1 MLCVPVVQSSRRMAT
16 IDLLNAA
23 PQCDLVEIRLD
34 RFLQAP
40 DVKLLLEICPNPSVV
55 SCRRIRDGGYWQGTD
70 AARLALLRQSVFE
83 KADYVEIEVDCA
95 ESIRRYGTTKRI
107 IAYTNLNEV
116 PTNLESIYDDAAA
129 RDADVVKLTLSV
141 RTMEDVWAVVRLL
154 LRGKGPLLAVGV
166 HDHAMLLELLG
177 RRFMSPWGH
186 AALERGLEPLPGM
199 ACIEEATEI
208 YDIENI
214 DAKTPLL
221 GIVGLPRQQALTARI
236 LNHGFR
242 LLDCRT
248 RCVPIDMSCAPDTL
262 TKMAAAIKLA
272 GIIVH
277 GAAREL
283 IMKSVHHPDE
293 SAKTA
298 GAADFVAITGPK
310 WLGYNTFQR
319 AVLGGTEDAMRRW
332 YPVENPLAGRSI
344 LVIGGSRDCALIAS
358 SAARRGGW
366 VHWLHSNA
374 DTADPPTLEA
384 GVKLVNAES
393 AFAERWEVVILGPEE
408 NGATAFQPLSELLRS
423 QIVVVDLANF
433 PLATARSKAGDGA
446 ALVVRPVDVLLRM
459 MQTVLKAYTGRMC
472 TFEELSTAATDP
484 RLNSAV

>member
-34 RFLQAP
+34 RFLQPP
-40 DVKLLLEICPNPSVV
+40 DLKLLLETCPNPSVV
-55 SCRRIRDGGYWQGTD
+55 SCRRIRDGGYWQGSD

-83 KADYVEIEVDCA
+83 KADYVEIELDCA

-107 IAYTNLNEV
+107 ISYTNLDEV
-116 PTNLESIYDDAAA
+116 PTNLETIYDDAAS
-129 RDADVVKLTLSV
+129 RDADIVKMTLAV

-154 LRGKGPLLAVGV
+154 LRGKGPLLTVGV
-166 HDHAMLLELLG
+166 HEHAMLLELLG

-186 AALERGLEPLPGM
+186 ASLERGLEPMPGM
-199 ACIEEATEI
+199 TCIEDATDI

-221 GIVGLPRQQALTARI
+221 GIVGQPREQALTARI

-242 LLDCRT
+242 LLDNRT

-262 TKMAAAIKLA
+262 TKMASAIKLA

-277 GAAREL
+277 GAGREL
-283 IMKSVHHPDE
+283 IMKSVQHPDDL
-293 SAKTA
+293 AKAA

-332 YPVENPLAGRSI
+332 YPVENPLAGRSV
-344 LVIGGSRDCALIAS
+344 LVIGGSRDCALIAGA
-358 SAARRGGW
+358 AARRGGW
-366 VHWLHSNA
+366 VRWLHPDAN
-374 DTADPPTLEA
+374 DNQPPTLEP
-384 GVKLVNAES
+384 GVQMINSES
-393 AFAERWEVVILGPEE
+393 AFADRWDVIILGPEE
-408 NGATAFQPLSELLRS
+408 KGGSPFQPPAEVLRS
-423 QIVVVDLANF
+423 QIVIVDLASF
-433 PLATARSKAGDGA
+433 PLATMRSKADNGA

-472 TFEELSTAATDP
+472 TFEELSTAVPDSRVT
-484 RLNSAV
+484 SAE